1 MSSTWTTEEIQKMNE
16 MISMKK
22 SFGKIAKELGRTQ
35 LAVKYKFGRQYRK
48 ENKVATP
55 ETPETPETSE
65 MQDISHVENMADN
78 IYINNKDILNYVNT
92 IGSIVIISCI
102 GIVVYGTRVYVQ
114 IFLDSIQKIRQF

>member
-55 ETPETPETSE
+55 EI
-65 MQDISHVENMADN
+65 QDISHVENMADN
-78 IYINNKDILNYVNT
+78 IYINNKDISNYVNT